1 MKTYRISALASAF
14 VRMWRGWAVI
24 VPVVIVN
31 ALLQAVLIWSDPT
44 PGNGVVPILLA
55 LASAT
60 VFAVAYGLVAATALH
75 VARGKVGWAKAI
87 ATVKANAGGYV
98 LCFVGLLIVVA
109 IGSAFYGLPGLLV
122 LAVTPFFLLAALDGE
137 KNPLGSN
144 FRAIGRRPWRWLITT
159 AITGLVVI
167 LGSLI
172 NGFTAFFVRGSAAS
186 LIVWAISGLALA
198 WFTTAWALIY
208 RNAFAPTDRETSAS
222 ADAPAGALPGGD
234 LE

>member
-1 MKTYRISALASAF
+1 MKTYRISALASAI

-31 ALLQAVLIWSDPT
+31 ALLQAVLIWPDPT
-44 PGNGVVPILLA
+44 PGDGVVPILLA
-55 LASAT
+55 LVSVI

-75 VARGKVGWAKAI
+75 VAGGRVGWGQVI
-87 ATVKANAGGYV
+87 ATVKASAGGYV

-109 IGSAFYGLPGLLV
+109 IGCALYGLPGLLV

-137 KNPLGSN
+137 KNPLVIN
-144 FRAIGRRPWRWLITT
+144 FRTLGRRPWRWLVTT
-159 AITGLVVI
+159 VITGLVVI

-172 NGFTAFFVRGSAAS
+172 NGLTSFFVRGPAAS
-186 LIVWAISGLALA
+186 LIVWAISGLVLA

-208 RNAFAPTDRETSAS
+208 RNAFTPTDRETSAS